1 MKCNVNK
8 CDLME
13 LRSLATPPV
22 LVITTMKAV
31 YILLNDTKDSL
42 PKDLWKECQRMMAD
56 SAKFLKT
63 LEEYDTSKVTP
74 SMKEKLKV
82 IVERPDFTIER
93 MRNSS
98 KACVGIFQW
107 VMEVYS
113 SS

>member
-1 MKCNVNK
+1 MKSTIDINDIK
-8 CDLME
+8 E
-13 LRSLATPPV
+13 LRSACNPSESMQILMEAV
-22 LVITTMKAV
+22 HILFKDKKA
-31 YILLNDTKDSL
+31 
-42 PKDLWKECQRMMAD
+42 LWQECKIMMSD
-56 SAKFLKT
+56 HKGLKQQMD
-63 LEEYDTSKVTP
+63 EYDTSKVTP